1 MTNVYLISSEIN
13 GQKLY
18 KIGITKRDVEKRL
31 KELKTGNAAEM
42 SLVECFSSKWGS
54 KIEAHLHR
62 LHSAKRVSGEWFAL
76 EITDIEDF
84 MSRCRQLHE
93 NLDIIESENTY
104 FIDRGGRF

>member
-18 KIGITKRDVEKRL
+18 KIGITRRDVEKRL

-62 LHSAKRVSGEWFAL
+62 LHSAKRVSGEWFEL
-76 EITDIEDF
+76 TQEDVDGFIDKCGQVHEGLNVIEA
-84 MSRCRQLHE
+84 
-93 NLDIIESENTY
+93 ENTY